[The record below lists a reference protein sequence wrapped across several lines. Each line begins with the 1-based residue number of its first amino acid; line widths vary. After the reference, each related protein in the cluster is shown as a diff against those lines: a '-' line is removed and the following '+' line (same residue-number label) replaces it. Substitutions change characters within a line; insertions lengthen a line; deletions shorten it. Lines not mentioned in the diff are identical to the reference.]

1 MATRKYN
8 NTHAPRLNVRHQDS
22 ESEVDPRLARRTTGV
37 ERSAIREMFDLAQ
50 GYDDSDLVH
59 LEIGEPDFDTPEHI
73 VQAASDAIADGATHY
88 TSNAGLPTL
97 RRAVTA
103 DITDDYQYD
112 PESQVL
118 VTAGAM
124 EALTLAFLT
133 LVDPGDEVVI
143 PTPAWPNYRTQV
155 EMVGGKFVGVPLDS
169 ENGYALDSEAVVD
182 AISDDTGLVVLTT
195 PSNPTGQVY
204 DAVAT
209 DAVVAAA
216 ADHGAAVVADEV
228 YKHLVYEGDGR
239 SIVDTTPHPDH
250 VVTLGSCSKT
260 YAMTGWRVGWFAASP
275 AVVEAATKF
284 HESIVACAPTV
295 SQYAA
300 IEALTGDQKSIRK
313 MKKAFERRRDF
324 LVERVAEL
332 PEITCPRPDGAFY
345 AFVDLSAV
353 GADSVAIAEQLLRE
367 YGVVTAPGAGFG
379 SDAEG
384 KLRLSFAN
392 DRANIAEGLDRIEQ
406 FLVAEGIQ

>member
-1 MATRKYN
+1 
-8 NTHAPRLNVRHQDS
+8 
-22 ESEVDPRLARRTTGV
+22 
-37 ERSAIREMFDLAQ
+37 MFDLAQ
-50 GYDDSDLVH
+50 EYDDSDLVH

-133 LVDPGDEVVI
+133 LVDPGDEVVV

-260 YAMTGWRVGWFAASP
+260 YAMTGWRVGWLAGDRSI
-275 AVVEAATKF
+275 VDQATKVR
-284 HESIVACAPTV
+284 ESTTACTSSVA
-295 SQYAA
+295 QHAA
-300 IEALTGDQKSIRK
+300 LAALTGPQEPVTE
-313 MKKAFERRRDF
+313 MYE
-324 LVERVAEL
+324 
-332 PEITCPRPDGAFY
+332 
-345 AFVDLSAV
+345 VDS
-353 GADSVAIAEQLLRE
+353 
-367 YGVVTAPGAGFG
+367 
-379 SDAEG
+379 
-384 KLRLSFAN
+384 
-392 DRANIAEGLDRIEQ
+392 
-406 FLVAEGIQ
+406 

>member
-1 MATRKYN
+1 MRPQN
-8 NTHAPRLNVRHQDS
+8 SGQRVG
-22 ESEVDPRLARRTTGV
+22 PRLARRTTGV

-50 GYDDSDLVH
+50 EHDDGDLVH
-59 LEIGEPDFDTPEHI
+59 LEIGEPDFDTPKHI

-88 TSNAGLPTL
+88 TSNAGLPAL
-97 RRAVTA
+97 RRAIAA
-103 DITDDYQYD
+103 DITDEYQYD

-133 LVDPGDEVVI
+133 LVDPGDEVVV

-155 EMVGGKFVGVPLDS
+155 EMAGGEFVGVPLDS
-169 ENGYALDSEAVVD
+169 ENGYGLDSGAVVD

-204 DAVAT
+204 DSAAT

-216 ADHGAAVVADEV
+216 AEHDATVVADEV
-228 YKHLVYEGDGR
+228 YKDLVYDGDER
-239 SIVDTTPHPDH
+239 SIVDTTAHPGH
-250 VVTLGSCSKT
+250 IVTLGSCSKT

-275 AVVEAATKF
+275 SVVEAATKF

-295 SQYAA
+295 SQHAA
-300 IEALTGDQKSIRK
+300 IEALTGDQDPIRE
-313 MKKAFERRRDF
+313 MHEAFERRRDF

-332 PEITCPRPDGAFY
+332 PGVTCPRPDGAFY
-345 AFVDLSAV
+345 AYLDLSTAY
-353 GADSVAIAEQLLRE
+353 ADSVTIAQRLLKE

-379 SDAEG
+379 GNAEG
-384 KLRLSFAN
+384 QLRISFAN
-392 DRANIAEGLDRIEQ
+392 DQANIAEGLDRIER
-406 FLVAEGIQ
+406 FVAAEGNQ